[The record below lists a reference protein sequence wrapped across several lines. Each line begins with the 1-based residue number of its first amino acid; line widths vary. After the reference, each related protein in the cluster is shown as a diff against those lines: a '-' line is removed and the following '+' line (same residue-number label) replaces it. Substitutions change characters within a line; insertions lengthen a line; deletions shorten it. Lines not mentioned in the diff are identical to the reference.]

1 MNAQDTAAQGTLG
14 LTLGKFA
21 PLHKGHQYM
30 IETGLR
36 ETHHLIVVIYDCPE
50 TTDIPLT
57 VRAGW
62 IRRLYPQAEV
72 IEAWNGPAETGYTP
86 RIEKLQED
94 YILGL
99 LGGRRVT
106 HFYSSEP
113 YGGHMSRRLGAV
125 NRQVDP
131 DRAAYPVSGTAV
143 RQQPYEHRALVDGL
157 VYRDLITRVVLLG
170 APSTGKTTLTAALAA
185 ARGTVWMPEYGRE
198 YWAAHQQDRR
208 LTPGQLVE
216 LAEGHLE
223 REEKLACEADGVL
236 FTDTNAVTTYL
247 FSLDYHGMALPRL
260 EELARKAASAYDL
273 VFLCGD
279 DIPYDDTWDRSGEV
293 HREMFQKRF
302 KALLQ
307 EWRVPYIEVRGTLEE
322 RMETVYEVLRAY
334 RKYESLGN
342 LWASGLAAEAGAL
355 PGGKG
360 ESDS

>member
-1 MNAQDTAAQGTLG
+1 MNTGDTGAKATLG

-30 IETGLR
+30 IETGLQ
-36 ETHHLIVVIYDCPE
+36 ETDHLIVVIYDCPE

-62 IRRLYPQAEV
+62 IRRLYPEAEV
-72 IEAWNGPAETGYTP
+72 IEAWDGPAETGYTP
-86 RIEKLQED
+86 RIQKLQED

-106 HFYSSEP
+106 HFFSSEP
-113 YGGHMSRRLGAV
+113 YGDHMSRRLGAV

-131 DRAAYPVSGTAV
+131 ARTVFPVSGTAV
-143 RQQPYEHRALVDGL
+143 RQQPYANRAYVDGV

-170 APSTGKTTLTAALAA
+170 APSTGKTTLASALAEA
-185 ARGTVWMPEYGRE
+185 HGTAWMPEYGRE

-208 LTPGQLVE
+208 LTPEQLVE
-216 LAEGHLE
+216 LAEGHVE
-223 REEKLACEADGVL
+223 REEKLAGEADGVL

-260 EELARKAASAYDL
+260 EELARKAAAAYDL

-293 HREMFQKRF
+293 HRGKFQKRF
-302 KALLQ
+302 TALLK
-307 EWRVPYIEVRGTLEE
+307 EWRVPYIEVSGTLEE
-322 RMETVYEVLRAY
+322 RVAAVSAVLQAY
-334 RKYESLGN
+334 RRYESLGN
-342 LWASGLAAEAGAL
+342 RWASGLQA
-355 PGGKG
+355 
-360 ESDS
+360 SR